1 MATNAIGR
9 ISLSPF
15 TLSLPEGALHM
26 VPFAGFF
33 TALAASLYGER
44 KLREMANQSAIGG
57 FQEYK
62 CQQILEN
69 QQANRVALLAL
80 NIVISYLAI
89 SFFVLRNIQ
98 N

>member
-57 FQEYK
+57 PQQYK
-62 CQQILEN
+62 CQQILESR
-69 QQANRVALLAL
+69 QANRVALLAINVL
-80 NIVISYLAI
+80 ISYLTV
-89 SFFVLRNIQ
+89 SFLILRNIQ